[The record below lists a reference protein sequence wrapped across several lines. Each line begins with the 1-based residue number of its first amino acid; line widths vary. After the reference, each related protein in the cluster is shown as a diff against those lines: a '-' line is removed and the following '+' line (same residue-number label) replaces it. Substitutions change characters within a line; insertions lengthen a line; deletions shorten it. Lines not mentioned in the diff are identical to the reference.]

1 MEANVLKALGDPR
14 RFELLQLVADRSY
27 CVRAL
32 ARRSHLTESAVSQ
45 HLKILREAGLIYGI
59 RIGYYTHY
67 RVDRDALGQVI
78 SELEMIRT
86 AERKPCDGPFYG
98 CPESEYVRCK
108 SYVPLE
114 NRSKME
120 DGTC

>member
-1 MEANVLKALGDPR
+1 MNAKVLKAIGDPR
-14 RFELLQLVADRSY
+14 RFELLQLMSNCGY

-32 ARRSHLTESAVSQ
+32 ARRSRLTESAVSQ
-45 HLKILREAGLIYGI
+45 HLKVLREAGLIFGI

-67 RVDRDALGQVI
+67 RVDRDALGRVI
-78 SELEMIRT
+78 AELEMIRS

-98 CPESEYVRCK
+98 CPESEYVRCR
-108 SYVPLE
+108 SYVPPE
-114 NRSKME
+114 ERAKTE

>member
-1 MEANVLKALGDPR
+1 MDANVLKALGDPH
-14 RFELLQLVADRSY
+14 RFELMQLMANRSY

-32 ARRSHLTESAVSQ
+32 ARRSQMTDSAVSQ
-45 HLKILREAGLIYGI
+45 HLKVLREAGLIFGI

-67 RVDRDALGQVI
+67 QVDRNALGRVI
-78 SELEMIRT
+78 SELETIRS

-108 SYVPLE
+108 SYVPIEERIRTE
-114 NRSKME
+114 N
-120 DGTC
+120 